1 MNAVP
6 DLPLKSSIVSSPS
19 VAVPTADGANL
30 RYVLI
35 TPARNEEAFIE
46 LTLKSV
52 VSQKIHPVR
61 WVIVSD
67 GSTDN
72 TDKLVNE
79 CAARHEWIELV
90 SLPQRKERNF
100 AGKVHAF
107 NAGYARV
114 RDLNYDFL
122 GSTDADISFESDY
135 FLFLLEKFRE
145 NPRLGLAGTPFREQG
160 KTYDF
165 RFSTVD
171 HVSGACQLF
180 RRECFESIGG
190 YVPVK
195 GGGIDVIAVLT
206 ARMKGWE
213 TRTFPEKPYDHHR
226 SMGTELYG
234 SIGAKFKLGQKDYA
248 LGNCPIWQ
256 IFRSVYQMARKTFV
270 IDGCA
275 ILAGYLWSM
284 LRRAER
290 SVSPELMRFRRHE
303 QRERLRKFFSRG

>member
-6 DLPLKSSIVSSPS
+6 DPPLKSNIIGSPS
-19 VAVPTADGANL
+19 AAAATADGANL

-35 TPARNEEAFIE
+35 TPARNEGAFIE

-52 VSQKIHPVR
+52 VSQKIAPVR

-72 TDKLVNE
+72 TDKIVSE
-79 CAARHEWIELV
+79 YATRHDWIELV
-90 SLPQRKERNF
+90 SLPPRSGRNF

-114 RDLNYDFL
+114 RDLDYDFI
-122 GSTDADISFESDY
+122 GCMDADISFESDY
-135 FLFLLEKFRE
+135 FLFLLQKFQE
-145 NPRLGLAGTPFREQG
+145 SPRLGLAGTPFREQG

-165 RFSTVD
+165 RFSSID

-180 RRECFESIGG
+180 RRECFEAIGG

-226 SMGTELYG
+226 SMGTESYG
-234 SIGAKFKLGQKDYA
+234 SVTAKFRLGQKDYA
-248 LGNCPIWQ
+248 LGNCPMWQ
-256 IFRSVYQMARKTFV
+256 IFRSVYQMTKKTFI
-270 IDGCA
+270 IDGGA
-275 ILAGYLWSM
+275 ILAGYLWSV

-303 QRERLRKFFSRG
+303 QRERLRKFFFRG